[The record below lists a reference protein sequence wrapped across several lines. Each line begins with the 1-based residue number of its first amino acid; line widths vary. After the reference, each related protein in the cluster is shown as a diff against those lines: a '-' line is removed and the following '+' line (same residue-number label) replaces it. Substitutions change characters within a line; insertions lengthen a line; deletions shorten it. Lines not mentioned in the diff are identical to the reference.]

1 NGASLS
7 KKFTPAGPDHA
18 QVAACAGM
26 VDYVD
31 ALAQHHGIAGGSAER
46 AAGVH
51 DMMRAHETQLL
62 QPLLDYVADKN
73 SVNLIGPSEAHSKAP
88 TVAIDLPGSGEA
100 AAAELAKHGIMTGGG
115 DFYGSRPLKA
125 MGVDLEKG
133 VLRVSFVHYTTKAE
147 VDQLLGALDA
157 EL

>member
-1 NGASLS
+1 
-7 KKFTPAGPDHA
+7 
-18 QVAACAGM
+18 M
-26 VDYVD
+26 
-31 ALAQHHGIAGGSAER
+31 E
-46 AAGVH
+46 
-51 DMMRAHETQLL
+51 
-62 QPLLDYVADKN
+62 
-73 SVNLIGPSEAHSKAP
+73 
-88 TVAIDLPGSGEA
+88 IDLRGSGAA

-115 DFYGSRPLKA
+115 DFYGSRPLQA